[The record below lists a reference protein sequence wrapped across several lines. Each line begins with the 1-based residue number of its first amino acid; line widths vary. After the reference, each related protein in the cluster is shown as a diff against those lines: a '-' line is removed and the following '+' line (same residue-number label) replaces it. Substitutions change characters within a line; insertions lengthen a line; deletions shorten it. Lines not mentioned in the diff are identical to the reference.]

1 MSKMMKKS
9 LALIALLLATTT
21 AIAQVPVLKKPV
33 GLAPQIKPAIPP
45 AMLKTPITVV
55 NAASIASNSPNPEEA
70 ARRLKAQN
78 VPVAAAVAALR
89 SAFPGT
95 YGTRNL
101 FGLRAAGY
109 ATPDL
114 MVALKQADNPSAASM
129 VRVMAGSGI
138 PAVEWTPS
146 MPQLYTLN
154 FDALLADLRSVPSD
168 RQWFGYALDAMNYNV
183 PQMVQTGYRYFTGGF
198 PNRGN
203 YGAPYPSAGDMYE
216 LLKLLHPLAQHVQV
230 DHHALWAM
238 MMNAGYSPAMMMA
251 EVRIGIYDP
260 SSDQALDP
268 IARCLAQT
276 NLVRDNR
283 SGHINPPVKI
293 QISPDG
299 SASHSDAERG
309 CYVQFLDALRR
320 EGVSRA
326 AAVQLADDSVQ
337 CLPES
342 NPACPAQLTE
352 VAARIVTE
360 AGYPPEKN

>member
-1 MSKMMKKS
+1 MSNMMKNS
-9 LALIALLLATTT
+9 FALVALLLATTT
-21 AIAQVPVLKKPV
+21 AIAQVPVLKRPV
-33 GLAPQIKPAIPP
+33 VLAPQVKPAIPP
-45 AMLKTPITVV
+45 AVLKTPITVV
-55 NAASIASNSPNPEEA
+55 NPATIVSNSPNREEA

-78 VPVAAAVAALR
+78 VPVAAALAALR
-89 SAFPGT
+89 NAFTGT
-95 YGTRNL
+95 NGPSSL
-101 FGLRAAGY
+101 LALRSAGY

-114 MVALKQADNPSAASM
+114 MVALKQADSPSAASM
-129 VRVMAGSGI
+129 VRAMAESGI
-138 PAVEWTPS
+138 PAAEWTPS

-168 RQWFGYALDAMNYNV
+168 RQWFGYALDAMNYRV
-183 PQMVQTGYRYFTGGF
+183 PQMVQTGYRYFNGGF

-203 YGAPYPSAGDMYE
+203 YGDPYPGAGDMYD
-216 LLKLLHPLAQHVQV
+216 LLKLLNPLAQHVQV
-230 DHHALWAM
+230 DHHALWVM

-260 SSDQALDP
+260 SSNQALDP

-283 SGHINPPVKI
+283 SGHLNPPVKV

-320 EGVSRA
+320 EGVPRA

-342 NPACPAQLTE
+342 NPDCPAKLAE
-352 VAARIVTE
+352 VVERMITE
-360 AGYPPEKN
+360 ARYPPVKN